1 MNAIPVFIALPAF
14 YIILHF
20 WVYRIYPETSP
31 AFPKCLFFLDKT
43 AAAVGCIG
51 MIALAA
57 GYVRS
62 GQTDIR
68 LLILY
73 YMGTL
78 MLAVTAVTDLRE
90 KRIPNKVLL
99 IMTGVWAL
107 YIAVNFIVNVSAAL
121 QLTVMAVSGMVF
133 NGIVFLIGY
142 FITKKKLGGG
152 DVKLAA
158 VLGLFF
164 TMEKSFGVLLYGLI
178 ICSIFSAILLISR
191 KAKAGTQIPLA
202 PFLFAGALIMLQI
215 N

>member
-1 MNAIPVFIALPAF
+1 MNAIPVFIALPVF

-20 WVYRIYPETSP
+20 WVYKIYPETSP
-31 AFPKCLFFLDKT
+31 GFPKCLLFLGKE

-57 GYVRS
+57 GYVRN

-78 MLAVTAVTDLRE
+78 MLAVTAVTDMRE
-90 KRIPNKVLL
+90 KRIPNRVLI
-99 IMTGVWAL
+99 IMTGIWTA
-107 YIAVNFIVNVSAAL
+107 YIAVNFLVNTGAAL
-121 QLTVMAVSGMVF
+121 QLAVMSAGGMIF
-133 NGIVFLIGY
+133 NGIVFLAGY

-178 ICSIFSAILLISR
+178 FCSIFSAVLLITK